1 MPSSLVKAP
10 VRTATVFDRG
20 PRNMCSASHYRG
32 PGEAGTTRGLFR
44 FSFWWA
50 EALHEASPDLVL
62 RSGLV
67 CRC

>member
-1 MPSSLVKAP
+1 
-10 VRTATVFDRG
+10 
-20 PRNMCSASHYRG
+20 MCSASHYRG